1 MSLGEEFYVAA
12 DGRLLPVSA
21 AVNPYSRPGYT
32 MTHGWMNPDKVVSDI
47 HKAGRRKWG
56 AVEMEIMP
64 GADTEQTCLKQFNW
78 LASHGAKALCLYGWW
93 EPKGQ
98 MFAVRDTGAPAAI
111 RRWLSK
117 PSTAP
122 GK

>member
-1 MSLGEEFYVAA
+1 
-12 DGRLLPVSA
+12 
-21 AVNPYSRPGYT
+21 
-32 MTHGWMNPDKVVSDI
+32 MNPDKVVSDI